1 MANSLI
7 EGEKMI
13 YKKSIETIYI
23 FELGGEHYA

>member
-13 YKKSIETIYI
+13 YKKSIETICI
-23 FELGGEHYA
+23 SELGGEYYA

>member
-13 YKKSIETIYI
+13 YKESIGTIYI
-23 FELGGEHYA
+23 FELGGEYYA